1 VEPDCGPYLYENPH
15 FPRGLS
21 PRALQPSKQISLPV
35 DLAATVGIM
44 IPDERWWNVKATI
57 VPKRGHLI
65 GKACQAGC
73 RNKIGAGQAV
83 LVKRLD
89 TLHLRTGADPWF
101 VMHVA
106 CIQAK
111 CDAAPEGLDPTNTAA
126 AIAAWRRQLLAEG
139 ATPAR
144 SR

>member
-1 VEPDCGPYLYENPH
+1 MIADEGCG
-15 FPRGLS
+15 
-21 PRALQPSKQISLPV
+21 A
-35 DLAATVGIM
+35 
-44 IPDERWWNVKATI
+44 VKSTI
-57 VPKRGHLI
+57 VTSRGHLV

-73 RNKIGAGQAV
+73 RNKIAAGQAV
-83 LVKRLD
+83 LVRKLD
-89 TLHLRTGADPWF
+89 SINLRPGADPWF

-111 CDAAPEGLDPTNTAA
+111 CDAAPTGVAPPNAPA

-139 ATPAR
+139 AISVR